1 MAFSCDVCRG
11 SWPDREKRGGGEGSE
26 GERGWLVGAAAL
38 LQQVPP
44 EFPATLLLSLI
55 APPSSLIT
63 FLL

>member
-1 MAFSCDVCRG
+1 M
-11 SWPDREKRGGGEGSE
+11 EKRGGGDGSE

-38 LQQVPP
+38 LKRVPP

>member
-1 MAFSCDVCRG
+1 MG
-11 SWPDREKRGGGEGSE
+11 KRGGGDGSE
-26 GERGWLVGAAAL
+26 GERGRLVGAATL
-38 LQQVPP
+38 LLGVPP